1 MHTNGS
7 SIYRRK
13 VFELLHNIEEKEIDN
28 IKNAAEIIV
37 DVLNNDG
44 VLHVFSSGHSHIVI
58 EEMFYRAG
66 GLVPVNPI
74 FDTGLMLHEGA
85 RKSSKIERLS
95 GYAEIIL
102 ANHDTREGEPM
113 IIVSSSGINPVI
125 VEMAML
131 ARKKGLKVIAVTS
144 RNITGKLQS
153 RHKSGKKLIDL
164 ADIVIDNCIRDNDAA
179 VPLDDTGQRVG
190 PLSSLASLFIV
201 NSIIVET
208 SFMIKAKGKT
218 PLVFKSANMPGG
230 DEHNQ
235 KLIDKYKDRIKGL

>member
-1 MHTNGS
+1 MSASN
-7 SIYRRK
+7 YRSK
-13 VFELLHNIEEKEIDN
+13 VYELLQAIEDREIVN
-28 IKNAAEIIV
+28 IKKSAEVIV
-37 DVLNNDG
+37 EALNNGG

-85 RKSSKIERLS
+85 KKSSRMERLT

-102 ANHDTREGEPM
+102 ANYDTREGEPM

-131 ARKKGLKVIAVTS
+131 AREKGLRIIGITS
-144 RNITGKLQS
+144 RDITGKLES

-164 ADIVIDNCIRDNDAA
+164 ADIVIDNCVQNDDAA
-179 VPLDDTGQRVG
+179 VQLDETGQKVG

-201 NSIIVET
+201 NNIIVET
-208 SFMIKAKGKT
+208 SFMVKAQGKL

-230 DEHNQ
+230 DLHNQ
-235 KLIDKYKDRIKGL
+235 KLIAKYKDRIKGF